1 MTATARFV
9 RHHALTAYAAL
20 VFAYLLVPIAIVIL
34 LLVLVGA
41 TALQLMLS
49 NAGK

>member
-1 MTATARFV
+1 MRRGTT
-9 RHHALTAYAAL
+9 
-20 VFAYLLVPIAIVIL
+20 IAIVIL

-41 TALQLMLS
+41 TALQLMLT